1 MSGLKR
7 KGLSGVKLLLAAFF
21 IVAVLLPLICM
32 LTTMAGEDVGGLITS
47 EGFMTA
53 LGHSVWVSFVSTLI
67 SVGLAVVLAW
77 FIQRSAIRCK
87 GLFTILF
94 TLPMLIPSISH
105 GMGLVVLFG
114 SNGVLTNL
122 LHINGNI
129 YGFWGIVI
137 GSVMYSFPVAFLMVS
152 DMMRYEDSTPYEA
165 ASVLGLSKANQ
176 FSAITFPYMRKPM
189 ISVIFAVFTLVIT
202 DYGVPLTVG
211 GQFTTLPVM
220 MYQDV
225 VGLLN
230 FGKGSVIGLVLLI
243 PAFIAFLIDL
253 LDKNKASL
261 SFVIKPFRI
270 LKNKVRDGIA
280 YLSCSVVSLC
290 ILLPI
295 AAFAVLTF
303 VKKYPIDMS
312 LTLDNITKTMD
323 IGAGRYLA
331 NSLIIAVCVSV
342 IGVVIAYITAYMT
355 ARVQS
360 KSSKM
365 LHLVSIITLA
375 IPGLVLGLSYMIF
388 FNGSF
393 IYGTLAIL
401 ILVNIMHFFASP
413 YLMMY
418 NTFGK
423 LNQNLEAVGATL
435 GISRGRIILDVLI
448 PQSKATIAEM
458 FAYFFV
464 NSMMTI
470 SAVSFL
476 STFTTQPL
484 SLMITLFEAQ
494 MMLESTA
501 FVSLLILGVNLAL
514 KGGINLYKRN
524 LRKKELA

>member
-1 MSGLKR
+1 MKTAK
-7 KGLSGVKLLLAAFF
+7 KGVNGIHLLLAAFF
-21 IVAVLLPLICM
+21 IVAVLLPLIRM
-32 LTTMAGEDVGGLITS
+32 LSSMAGEDVSGIITS
-47 EGFMTA
+47 ETFLTA
-53 LGHSVWVSFVSTLI
+53 MQNSLLVSTVSTLI
-67 SVGLAVVLAW
+67 SVGLATALAW
-77 FIQRSAIRCK
+77 FIARSAIRFK

-114 SNGVLTNL
+114 SNGVITNL
-122 LHINGNI
+122 LHLEGNI

-137 GSVMYSFPVAFLMVS
+137 GSVMYSFPVAFLMIL
-152 DMMRYEDSTPYEA
+152 DLLKYEDSTPYEA
-165 ASVLGLSKANQ
+165 ASVLGISKARQ
-176 FSAITFPYMRKPM
+176 FGAIGFPYLRKPM
-189 ISVIFAVFTLVIT
+189 ISVIFAVFTLIIT

-211 GQFTTLPVM
+211 GQFSTLPVM

-225 VGLLN
+225 VGLLQ
-230 FGKGSVIGLVLLI
+230 FGKGSVIGLVLLV
-243 PAFIAFLIDL
+243 PAFVAFLIDL
-253 LDKNKASL
+253 LDKNKGNL
-261 SFVIKPFRI
+261 SFVTRPFRI
-270 LKNKVRDGIA
+270 IKNKIRDATA
-280 YLSCSVVSLC
+280 YVSCTAVSLC

-295 AAFAVLTF
+295 AAFALLTF
-303 VKKYPIDMS
+303 VTKYPIDMT
-312 LTLDNITKTMD
+312 LTLDNITRTLE
-323 IGAGRYLA
+323 IGADRYLA
-331 NSLIIAVCVSV
+331 NSLIISAFVAVL
-342 IGVVIAYITAYMT
+342 GVVVAYITAYMT
-355 ARVQS
+355 ARMPS

-375 IPGLVLGLSYMIF
+375 IPGLVLGLSYMMF
-388 FNGSF
+388 FNGTP

-476 STFTTQPL
+476 STLSTQPL
-484 SLMITLFEAQ
+484 SLMITMFEAQ
-494 MMLESTA
+494 MMLECAA
-501 FVSLLILGVNLAL
+501 FVSLLILAVNLLL